1 MPKRVRHAVP
11 VTVSVA
17 VAALG
22 IASLAALYA
31 FSPAPPD
38 STFTERLTADSRL
51 RSLGAL
57 VALVA
62 SVWGVGGVVNVYF
75 ARR

>member
-1 MPKRVRHAVP
+1 MPRRGRHAVP
-11 VTVSVA
+11 VTVSAA

-22 IASLAALYA
+22 IAALAALYA
-31 FSPAPPD
+31 FSPAPPE
-38 STFTERLTADSRL
+38 STFAARLTADSRL

-62 SVWGVGGVVNVYF
+62 SVWGVSGVVNVYF